1 MEYRNVAIIAHVDH
15 GKTTLVDALL
25 RQSGSLDKKT
35 INVDRVMD
43 SNQLERERGI
53 TITGKATSVEWKG
66 VKINIADTPG
76 HADFGGEVERMLTM
90 VDGVVLLVDAAE
102 GPLPQTRFVL
112 SKALKKGLSVI
123 VCLNKIDRQ
132 DARCA
137 EVLDE
142 VYSLFI
148 DLGANDE
155 QIEFP
160 VLYAIARDG
169 VCGLD
174 PDHLEP
180 DLAPLFDSIIKDI
193 PAPKGDPKGNL
204 QALVTNT
211 DYDNYLGKMAVGRVF
226 EGTLTEDETLTIMG
240 EKGNKQIKVGQ
251 LYVFHGLT
259 KQRVKEAPAGELFAV
274 AGIEEIAIGDTLSSV
289 DNPVALP
296 RVRVDEPTIAMFF
309 SVNNGPFAG
318 KEGKLVT
325 TRHIAERL
333 AKEARANVSMR
344 IEETNS
350 KDTFRVVGRGELS
363 LSILIE
369 TMRREGFELCIS
381 KPEVVTK
388 LDEKGKV
395 LEPMERLI
403 LDMPEINVGAITQ
416 ILALRKGIMDTMRS
430 LGSGRVHVE
439 FDIPSRGLIG
449 FRSQFLN
456 ETRGLGI
463 MNTMFNGWAHWFGP
477 MNYRQNGALIADR
490 LGKSIPYALFHL
502 QPRGI
507 LFVGPGVECYE
518 GMIVGENSR
527 PNDIDVNVS
536 REKKLS
542 NMRAAGRDDNIIL
555 VPPKQMSLEEAIEW
569 IDEDELVEVTPI
581 SIRLRKRLL
590 TASQR
595 VKDMRASNRAERAA
609 AAAAAMED
617 EDEE

>member
-25 RQSGSLDKKT
+25 RQSGSLDKK
-35 INVDRVMD
+35 NMDVDRVMD
-43 SNQLERERGI
+43 SNALERERGI
-53 TITGKATSVEWKG
+53 TITGKATSVAWKG

-112 SKALKKGLSVI
+112 SKALQKGLAVI
-123 VCLNKIDRQ
+123 VVLNKIDRQ
-132 DARCA
+132 DARCE

-148 DLGANDE
+148 DLGANDD

-169 VCGLD
+169 VSGTS
-174 PDHLEP
+174 PDDIQP
-180 DLAPLFDSIIKDI
+180 NLAPIFDAIINNI
-193 PAPKGDPKGNL
+193 PAPKGNPNGNL

-240 EKGNKQIKVGQ
+240 ENGNKQIKVGQ
-251 LYVFHGLT
+251 LYVFKGLT
-259 KQRVKEAPAGELFAV
+259 RERVKAAPAGELFAV
-274 AGIEEIAIGDTLSSV
+274 AGIDEIAIGDTLSSV
-289 DNPVALP
+289 DNPIALP

-333 AKEARANVSMR
+333 WKEARANVSMR
-344 IEETNS
+344 IEETDS
-350 KDTFRVVGRGELS
+350 KDTFKVVGRGELS

-381 KPEVVTK
+381 KPEVITK
-388 LDEKGKV
+388 KDEKGKT
-395 LEPMERLI
+395 LEPMEKLI

-416 ILALRKGIMDTMRS
+416 ILATRKGIMGSMRS

-463 MNTMFNGWAHWFGP
+463 MNTLFNGWAPWFGP

-507 LFVGPGVECYE
+507 LFIGPGVECYE

-569 IDEDELVEVTPI
+569 IDEDELVEVTPT

-590 TASQR
+590 TAAQR
-595 VKDMRASNRAERAA
+595 VRDMRASNRAERAA
-609 AAAAAMED
+609 AAAAEID
-617 EDEE
+617 EDDE

>member
-25 RQSGSLDKKT
+25 KQSGSLDNKR
-35 INVDRVMD
+35 NVVERVMD

-53 TITGKATSVEWKG
+53 TITGKATSVMWKG

-112 SKALKKGLSVI
+112 MKALEKGLSVI
-123 VCLNKIDRQ
+123 VVINKIDRQ

-169 VCGLD
+169 VAGTS
-174 PDHLEP
+174 PDDIQPNLGP
-180 DLAPLFDSIIKDI
+180 IFDAIIEHI
-193 PAPKGDPKGNL
+193 PAPKGDPNGNL

-211 DYDNYLGKMAVGRVF
+211 DYDNYLGKLAVGRVF
-226 EGTLTEDETLTIMG
+226 EGTLTEDETLVIMG
-240 EKGNKQIKVGQ
+240 EKGNKQLKVGQ
-251 LYVFHGLT
+251 LYVFDGLDR
-259 KQRVKEAPAGELFAV
+259 QRVKEAKAGELFLV
-274 AGIEEIAIGDTLSSV
+274 AGIDEIAIGDTLSSV
-289 DNPVALP
+289 ENPVALP

-333 AKEARANVSMR
+333 WKEARANVSLR
-344 IEETNS
+344 VEETDS
-350 KDTFRVVGRGELS
+350 KDTFKVIGRGELS

-369 TMRREGFELCIS
+369 TMRREGFEMCIS

-388 LDEKGKV
+388 RDERGKL

-403 LDMPEINVGAITQ
+403 LDLPEINVGAITQ
-416 ILALRKGIMDTMRS
+416 MLALRKGIMDTMRA
-430 LGSGRVHVE
+430 SGTGRAHVE

-463 MNTMFNGWAHWFGP
+463 MNTLFAGWAPWHGP
-477 MNYRQNGALIADR
+477 MNYRQNGALVADR
-490 LGKSIPYALFHL
+490 DGKSIPYALFHL

-507 LFVGPGVECYE
+507 LFVGPGIECYE

-555 VPPKQMSLEEAIEW
+555 TPPKIMSLEESIEW
-569 IDEDELVEVTPI
+569 IDEDELVEVTPV
-581 SIRLRKRLL
+581 SIRLRKRYL
-590 TASQR
+590 TAAQR
-595 VKDMRASNRAERAA
+595 VRYIRSVNKAEAA
-609 AAAAAMED
+609 EQQND
-617 EDEE
+617 D

>member
-1 MEYRNVAIIAHVDH
+1 MSYRNVAIIAHVDH

-25 RQSGSLDKKT
+25 KQSGSLDNKR
-35 INVDRVMD
+35 NVVERVMD
-43 SNQLERERGI
+43 SNALERERGI
-53 TITGKATSVEWKG
+53 TIIGKATAVEWNG

-112 SKALKKGLSVI
+112 KKALARGLAVI
-123 VCLNKIDRQ
+123 VVLNKIDRQ
-132 DARCA
+132 DARPA

-148 DLGANDE
+148 DLDANDE

-169 VCGLD
+169 VSGTS
-174 PDHLEP
+174 PDDIQP
-180 DLAPLFDSIIKDI
+180 NLAPIFDAIIKYI
-193 PAPKGDPKGNL
+193 PEPKGDPKGNL

-226 EGTLTEDETLTIMG
+226 EGTLCEDELLTIMG
-240 EKGNKQIKVGQ
+240 EKGNRSIKVGQ
-251 LYVFHGLT
+251 LYVFDGLDR
-259 KQRVKEAPAGELFAV
+259 KRVKEAPAGELFA
-274 AGIEEIAIGDTLSSV
+274 IGDTLSSI

-325 TRHIAERL
+325 TRHISERL
-333 AKEARANVSMR
+333 FKEARANVSMR
-344 IEETNS
+344 VEETDS
-350 KDTFRVVGRGELS
+350 KDTFKVMGRGELS

-369 TMRREGFELCIS
+369 TMRREGFEMCIS

-388 LDEKGKV
+388 KDENGKT

-403 LDMPEINVGAITQ
+403 LDMPEVNVGAITQ
-416 ILALRKGIMDTMRS
+416 MLALRKGIMDTMKS

-439 FDIPSRGLIG
+439 FDVPSRGLIG

-463 MNTMFNGWAHWFGP
+463 MNTLFNGWAPWFGTT
-477 MNYRQNGALIADR
+477 D
-490 LGKSIPYALFHL
+490 KT
-502 QPRGI
+502 
-507 LFVGPGVECYE
+507 V
-518 GMIVGENSR
+518 
-527 PNDIDVNVS
+527 
-536 REKKLS
+536 LS
-542 NMRAAGRDDNIIL
+542 S
-555 VPPKQMSLEEAIEW
+555 P
-569 IDEDELVEVTPI
+569 
-581 SIRLRKRLL
+581 
-590 TASQR
+590 TAT
-595 VKDMRASNRAERAA
+595 ERAYPMRSSISNHA
-609 AAAAAMED
+609 AFSSSGPVSTATKA
-617 EDEE
+617 

>member
-15 GKTTLVDALL
+15 GKTTLVDQLL
-25 RQSGSLDKKT
+25 KQSGSLDNKR
-35 INVDRVMD
+35 NVVERVMD
-43 SNQLERERGI
+43 SNALERERGI

-112 SKALKKGLSVI
+112 SKALARGLSVI
-123 VCLNKIDRQ
+123 VVLNKIDRQ
-132 DARCA
+132 DARCE

-160 VLYAIARDG
+160 VLYAIAREG
-169 VCGLD
+169 VSGTSLD
-174 PDHLEP
+174 DIQPN
-180 DLAPLFDSIIKDI
+180 LAPIFDAIVKYI
-193 PAPKGDPKGNL
+193 PAPSGDPAAKL

-211 DYDNYLGKMAVGRVF
+211 DYDNYLGKLAVGRVF
-226 EGTLTEDETLTIMG
+226 QGTLCEDEVLTLMG
-240 EKGNKQIKVGQ
+240 EKSNKQLKVGQ
-251 LYVFHGLT
+251 LYVFNGLDR
-259 KQRVKEAPAGELFAV
+259 QRVKEAPAGELFLV
-274 AGIEEIAIGDTLSSV
+274 AGIDDIAIGDTLADFESPS
-289 DNPVALP
+289 ALP
-296 RVRVDEPTIAMFF
+296 RVHVDEPTISMFF

-325 TRHIAERL
+325 TRHISERL
-333 AKEARANVSMR
+333 FKEARANVSLR
-344 IEETNS
+344 VEETDS
-350 KDTFRVVGRGELS
+350 KDTFKVVGRGELS

-388 LDEKGKV
+388 RDENNHI

-403 LDMPEINVGAITQ
+403 LDMPDVNVGAITQ
-416 ILALRKGIMDTMRS
+416 LLAARKGKMDVMRAT
-430 LGSGRVHVE
+430 GAGRAHVE
-439 FDIPSRGLIG
+439 YDIPSRGLIG

-463 MNTMFNGWAHWFGP
+463 MNTLFAGWAPWFGA
-477 MNYRQNGALIADR
+477 MSYRQNGALIADR
-490 LGKSIPYALFHL
+490 AGKSIPYALFHL
-502 QPRGI
+502 QPRGV
-507 LFVGPGVECYE
+507 LFIEPGVECYE

-555 VPPKQMSLEEAIEW
+555 TPPRKMSLEEAIEW
-569 IDEDELVEVTPI
+569 IDEDELVEVTPQ
-581 SIRLRKRLL
+581 SIRLRKRYL
-590 TASQR
+590 TATQR
-595 VKDMRASNRAERAA
+595 LREGRAA
-609 AAAAAMED
+609 NKLAAA
-617 EDEE
+617 EENDD

>member
-1 MEYRNVAIIAHVDH
+1 MSYRNVAIIAHVDH
-15 GKTTLVDALL
+15 GKTTLVDELL
-25 RQSGSLDKKT
+25 KQSGSLDNKR
-35 INVDRVMD
+35 NVVDRVMD
-43 SNQLERERGI
+43 SNALERERGI
-53 TITGKATSVEWKG
+53 TIIGKATSVEWKG

-112 SKALKKGLSVI
+112 KKALARGLPVI
-123 VCLNKIDRQ
+123 VVLNKIDRQ
-132 DARCA
+132 DARPA

-148 DLGANDE
+148 DLDANDE

-169 VCGLD
+169 VSGTSLD
-174 PDHLEP
+174 AIQPN
-180 DLAPLFDSIIKDI
+180 LAPIFDAILEYI
-193 PAPKGDPKGNL
+193 PEPKGDPKGNL

-226 EGTLTEDETLTIMG
+226 EGTLMEDELLTIMG
-240 EKGNKQIKVGQ
+240 EKGNRNIKVGQ
-251 LYVFHGLT
+251 LYVFDGLDR
-259 KQRVKEAPAGELFAV
+259 KRVKEAPAGELFAV
-274 AGIEEIAIGDTLSSV
+274 AGVEDIAIGDTLSSIE
-289 DNPVALP
+289 NPVALP

-325 TRHIAERL
+325 TRHISERL
-333 AKEARANVSMR
+333 FKEARANVSLR
-344 IEETNS
+344 VEETDS
-350 KDTFRVVGRGELS
+350 KDTFKVIGRGELS

-369 TMRREGFELCIS
+369 TMRREGFEMCIS

-388 LDEKGKV
+388 KDENGKT

-403 LDMPEINVGAITQ
+403 LDMPEVNVGAITQ
-416 ILALRKGIMDTMRS
+416 MLALRKGLMDTMKS

-439 FDIPSRGLIG
+439 FDVPSRGLIG

-463 MNTMFNGWAHWFGP
+463 MNTLFVGWAPWFGA
-477 MNYRQNGALIADR
+477 MNYRQNGALVADR
-490 LGKSIPYALFHL
+490 DGKSIPYALFHL

-507 LFVGPGVECYE
+507 LFVGPGVDCYE

-555 VPPKQMSLEEAIEW
+555 TPPRIMSLEESIEW

-581 SIRLRKRLL
+581 SIRLRKRYL
-590 TASQR
+590 TAAQR
-595 VKDMRASNRAERAA
+595 IRSIRAA
-609 AAAAAMED
+609 NKADQDA
-617 EDEE
+617 

>member
-25 RQSGSLDKKT
+25 KQSGSLDNKR
-35 INVDRVMD
+35 NVVERVMD
-43 SNQLERERGI
+43 SNDLERERGI
-53 TITGKATSVEWKG
+53 TITGKATSVMWDG

-112 SKALKKGLSVI
+112 SKALARGLSVI
-123 VCLNKIDRQ
+123 VVLNKIDRQ
-132 DARCA
+132 DARCS

-169 VCGLD
+169 VSGTS
-174 PDHLEP
+174 PDDIQP
-180 DLAPLFDSIIKDI
+180 NLAPIFDAIVKHI
-193 PAPKGDPKGNL
+193 PAPKGDPAAKL

-211 DYDNYLGKMAVGRVF
+211 DYDNYLGKLAVGRVF
-226 EGTLTEDETLTIMG
+226 EGTLTEDEALTLMG
-240 EKGNKQIKVGQ
+240 EKGNKQLKVGQ
-251 LYVFHGLT
+251 LYVFNGLDR
-259 KQRVKEAPAGELFAV
+259 QRVKEAPAGELFLV
-274 AGIEEIAIGDTLSSV
+274 AGIDEIAIGDTLA
-289 DNPVALP
+289 DNDAPVALP
-296 RVRVDEPTIAMFF
+296 RVKVDEPTIAMFF

-325 TRHIAERL
+325 TRHISERL
-333 AKEARANVSMR
+333 AREARANVSLR
-344 IEETNS
+344 VESTDS
-350 KDTFRVVGRGELS
+350 KDTFKVVGRGELS

-369 TMRREGFELCIS
+369 TMRREGFEMCIS

-388 LDEKGKV
+388 HDENGKL

-403 LDMPEINVGAITQ
+403 LDMPEVNVGAITQ
-416 ILALRKGIMDTMRS
+416 MLAARKGRMDVMRT
-430 LGSGRVHVE
+430 LGSGRAHLE

-463 MNTMFNGWAHWFGP
+463 INTLFNDWAPWAGP
-477 MNYRQNGALIADR
+477 MTYRQNGALIADR
-490 LGKSIPYALFHL
+490 MGKSIPYALFHL
-502 QPRGI
+502 QPRGV
-507 LFVGPGVECYE
+507 LFIEPGVECYE

-555 VPPKQMSLEEAIEW
+555 VPPKKMSLEEAIEW

-581 SIRLRKRLL
+581 SIRLRKRFL
-590 TASQR
+590 TAAQR
-595 VKDMRASNRAERAA
+595 VREGRAA
-609 AAAAAMED
+609 NKLERESAA
-617 EDEE
+617 EE

>member
-25 RQSGSLDKKT
+25 QQSGSLDNKR
-35 INVDRVMD
+35 NVVERVMD
-43 SNQLERERGI
+43 SNALERERGI
-53 TITGKATSVEWKG
+53 TITGKATSVSWNG

-112 SKALKKGLSVI
+112 SKALARGLAVI
-123 VCLNKIDRQ
+123 VVLNKIDRQ
-132 DARCA
+132 DARCE

-169 VCGLD
+169 VSGTSLD
-174 PDHLEP
+174 NIQDNLGPI
-180 DLAPLFDSIIKDI
+180 FDAIVKYI

-211 DYDNYLGKMAVGRVF
+211 DYDNYLGKLAVGRVY
-226 EGTLTEDETLTIMG
+226 EGTLTEDELLTVMG
-240 EKGNKQIKVGQ
+240 ENNNKQLKVGQ
-251 LYVFHGLT
+251 LYVFDGLDR
-259 KQRVKEAPAGELFAV
+259 KRVKEAPAGELFLV
-274 AGIEEIAIGDTLSSV
+274 AGVDEIAIGDTLSSV

-325 TRHIAERL
+325 TRHLSERL
-333 AKEARANVSMR
+333 AREARANVTLR
-344 IEETNS
+344 VEATDS
-350 KDTFRVVGRGELS
+350 KDTFKVVGRGELS
-363 LSILIE
+363 LSILVE
-369 TMRREGFELCIS
+369 TMRREGFEMCIS

-388 LDEKGKV
+388 HDEKGHR

-403 LDMPEINVGAITQ
+403 LDMPEVNVGAITQ
-416 ILALRKGIMDTMRS
+416 MLAARKGKMDVMRTT
-430 LGSGRVHVE
+430 GAGRAHLE
-439 FDIPSRGLIG
+439 FDVPSRGLIG

-463 MNTMFNGWAHWFGP
+463 MNTLFNDWAPWAGP
-477 MNYRQNGALIADR
+477 MCYRQNGALIADR
-490 LGKSIPYALFHL
+490 AGKSIPYALFHL

-507 LFVGPGVECYE
+507 LFIEPGIECYE

-555 VPPKQMSLEEAIEW
+555 VPPKRMSLEESIEW

-581 SIRLRKRLL
+581 SIRLRKRFL
-590 TASQR
+590 TATQR
-595 VKDMRASNRAERAA
+595 IRETRAA
-609 AAAAAMED
+609 NKLEREESED
-617 EDEE
+617 

>member
-1 MEYRNVAIIAHVDH
+1 MSYRNVAIIAHVDH

-25 RQSGSLDKKT
+25 KQSGSLDNKR
-35 INVDRVMD
+35 NVVERVMD
-43 SNQLERERGI
+43 SNALERERGI
-53 TITGKATSVEWKG
+53 TIIGKATAVEWNG

-112 SKALKKGLSVI
+112 KKALARGLAVI
-123 VCLNKIDRQ
+123 VVLNKIDRQ
-132 DARCA
+132 DARPA

-148 DLGANDE
+148 DLDANDE

-169 VCGLD
+169 VSGTS
-174 PDHLEP
+174 PDDIQP
-180 DLAPLFDSIIKDI
+180 NLAPIFDAIIKYI
-193 PAPKGDPKGNL
+193 PEPKGDPKGNL

-226 EGTLTEDETLTIMG
+226 EGTLCEDELLTIMG
-240 EKGNKQIKVGQ
+240 EKGNRSIKVGQ
-251 LYVFHGLT
+251 LYVFDGLDR
-259 KQRVKEAPAGELFAV
+259 KRVKEAPAGELFSV
-274 AGIEEIAIGDTLSSV
+274 AGIEEIAIGDTLSSI

-325 TRHIAERL
+325 TRHISERL
-333 AKEARANVSMR
+333 FREAVANVSMR
-344 IEETNS
+344 VEAADS
-350 KDTFRVVGRGELS
+350 KDAFKVMGRGELS

-369 TMRREGFELCIS
+369 TMRREGFEMCIS

-388 LDEKGKV
+388 KDENGKT

-403 LDMPEINVGAITQ
+403 LDMPEVNVGAITQ
-416 ILALRKGIMDTMRS
+416 MLALRKGIMDTMKS

-439 FDIPSRGLIG
+439 FDVPSRGLIG

-463 MNTMFNGWAHWFGP
+463 MNTLFNGWAPWFGA
-477 MNYRQNGALIADR
+477 MNYRQNGALVADR
-490 LGKSIPYALFHL
+490 DGKSIPYALFQL
-502 QPRGI
+502 QPRGV
-507 LFVGPGVECYE
+507 LFIGPGVDCYE

-555 VPPKQMSLEEAIEW
+555 TPPRIMSLEESIEW

-581 SIRLRKRLL
+581 SIRLRKRYL
-590 TASQR
+590 TAAQR
-595 VKDMRASNRAERAA
+595 IRSIRAA
-609 AAAAAMED
+609 NKAEQ
-617 EDEE
+617 E

>member
-25 RQSGSLDKKT
+25 QQSGSLDNKR
-35 INVDRVMD
+35 NVVERVMD
-43 SNQLERERGI
+43 SNALERERGI
-53 TITGKATSVEWKG
+53 TITGKATSVSWNG

-112 SKALKKGLSVI
+112 SKALARGLAVI
-123 VCLNKIDRQ
+123 VVLNKIDRQ
-132 DARCA
+132 DARCE

-169 VCGLD
+169 VSGTSLD
-174 PDHLEP
+174 NIQDNLGPI
-180 DLAPLFDSIIKDI
+180 FDAIVKYI
-193 PAPKGDPKGNL
+193 PAPKGDPKANL

-211 DYDNYLGKMAVGRVF
+211 DYDNYLGKLAVGRVY
-226 EGTLTEDETLTIMG
+226 EGTLTEDELLTVMG
-240 EKGNKQIKVGQ
+240 EDHNKQLKVGQ
-251 LYVFHGLT
+251 LYVFDGLDR
-259 KQRVKEAPAGELFAV
+259 KRVKEAPAGELFLV
-274 AGIEEIAIGDTLSSV
+274 AGVEDIAIGDTLSSV

-325 TRHIAERL
+325 TRHLSERL
-333 AKEARANVSMR
+333 AREARANVSLR
-344 IEETNS
+344 VEPTDS
-350 KDTFRVVGRGELS
+350 KDTFKVVGRGELS

-369 TMRREGFELCIS
+369 TMRREGFEMCIS

-388 LDEKGKV
+388 HDEKGHV

-416 ILALRKGIMDTMRS
+416 MLAARKGKMDVMRTT
-430 LGSGRVHVE
+430 GAGRAHLE
-439 FDIPSRGLIG
+439 FDVPSRGLIG

-463 MNTMFNGWAHWFGP
+463 MNTLFNDWAPWAGP
-477 MNYRQNGALIADR
+477 MSYRQNGALIADR
-490 LGKSIPYALFHL
+490 AGKSIPYALFHL

-507 LFVGPGVECYE
+507 LFIEPGIECYE

-555 VPPKQMSLEEAIEW
+555 VPPRRMSLEESIEW
-569 IDEDELVEVTPI
+569 IDEDELVEVTPT
-581 SIRLRKRLL
+581 SIRLRKRSL
-590 TASQR
+590 TATQR
-595 VKDMRASNRAERAA
+595 IRDTRAA
-609 AAAAAMED
+609 NKLER
-617 EDEE
+617 EENDD

>member
-1 MEYRNVAIIAHVDH
+1 MSYRNVAIIAHVDH
-15 GKTTLVDALL
+15 GKTTLVDELL
-25 RQSGSLDKKT
+25 KQSGSLDNKR
-35 INVDRVMD
+35 NVVDRVMD
-43 SNQLERERGI
+43 SNALERERGI
-53 TITGKATSVEWKG
+53 TIIGKATSVWWHD

-112 SKALKKGLSVI
+112 KKALERGLAVI
-123 VCLNKIDRQ
+123 VVLNKIDRQ
-132 DARCA
+132 DARPA

-148 DLGANDE
+148 DLGANDD

-160 VLYAIARDG
+160 VLYAVARDG
-169 VCGLD
+169 VSGTD
-174 PDHLEP
+174 PDDIQP
-180 DLAPLFDSIIKDI
+180 TLAPIFDAILKYI
-193 PAPKGDPKGNL
+193 PEPKGDPNGNL

-240 EKGNKQIKVGQ
+240 ENGNRQIKVGQ
-251 LYVFHGLT
+251 LYVFDGLDRR
-259 KQRVKEAPAGELFAV
+259 RVKEAPAGELFAV
-274 AGIEEIAIGDTLSSV
+274 AGVEDIAIGDTLSSV

-318 KEGKLVT
+318 KEGKNVT

-333 AKEARANVSMR
+333 WKEARANVSLR
-344 IEETNS
+344 VEETDS
-350 KDTFRVVGRGELS
+350 KDTFKVIGRGELS
-363 LSILIE
+363 LSIVIE

-388 LDEKGKV
+388 KDENGKT

-403 LDMPEINVGAITQ
+403 LDMPEVNVGAITQ
-416 ILALRKGIMDTMRS
+416 MLALRKGVMDTMKS

-439 FDIPSRGLIG
+439 FDVPSRGLIG

-463 MNTMFNGWAHWFGP
+463 MNTLFSGWAPWFGA
-477 MNYRQNGALIADR
+477 MNYRQNGALVADR
-490 LGKSIPYALFHL
+490 DGKSIPYALFHL

-507 LFVGPGVECYE
+507 LFIGPGVDCYE

-555 VPPKQMSLEEAIEW
+555 TPPRVMSLEESIEW
-569 IDEDELVEVTPI
+569 IDEDELVEVTPV
-581 SIRLRKRLL
+581 SIRLRKRYL
-590 TASQR
+590 TAAQR
-595 VKDMRASNRAERAA
+595 IRSARAA
-609 AAAAAMED
+609 NKAN
-617 EDEE
+617 EE

>member
-1 MEYRNVAIIAHVDH
+1 MSYRNVAIIAHVDH

-25 RQSGSLDKKT
+25 KQSGSLDNKR
-35 INVDRVMD
+35 NVVERVMD
-43 SNQLERERGI
+43 SNALERERGI
-53 TITGKATSVEWKG
+53 TIIGKATAVEWNG

-112 SKALKKGLSVI
+112 KKALARGLAVI
-123 VCLNKIDRQ
+123 VVLNKIDRQ
-132 DARCA
+132 DARPA

-148 DLGANDE
+148 DLDANDE

-169 VCGLD
+169 VSGTS
-174 PDHLEP
+174 PDDIQP
-180 DLAPLFDSIIKDI
+180 NLAPIFDAIIKYI
-193 PAPKGDPKGNL
+193 PEPKGDPKGNL

-226 EGTLTEDETLTIMG
+226 EGTLCEDELLTIMG
-240 EKGNKQIKVGQ
+240 EKGNRSIKVGQ
-251 LYVFHGLT
+251 LYVFDGLDR
-259 KQRVKEAPAGELFAV
+259 KRVKEAPAGELFSV
-274 AGIEEIAIGDTLSSV
+274 AGIEEIAIGDTLSSI

-325 TRHIAERL
+325 TRHISERL
-333 AKEARANVSMR
+333 FKEARANVSMR
-344 IEETNS
+344 VEETDS
-350 KDTFRVVGRGELS
+350 KDTFKVMGRGELS

-369 TMRREGFELCIS
+369 TMRREGFEMCIS

-388 LDEKGKV
+388 KDENGKT

-403 LDMPEINVGAITQ
+403 LDMPEVNVGAITQ
-416 ILALRKGIMDTMRS
+416 MLALRKGIMDTMKS

-439 FDIPSRGLIG
+439 FDVPSRGLIG
-449 FRSQFLN
+449 SQFLN

-463 MNTMFNGWAHWFGP
+463 MNTLFNGWAPWFGA
-477 MNYRQNGALIADR
+477 MNYRQNGALVADR
-490 LGKSIPYALFHL
+490 DGKSIPYALFHL
-502 QPRGI
+502 QPRGV
-507 LFVGPGVECYE
+507 LFIGPGVDCYE

-555 VPPKQMSLEEAIEW
+555 TPPRIMSLEESIEW

-581 SIRLRKRLL
+581 SIRLRKRYL
-590 TASQR
+590 TAAQR
-595 VKDMRASNRAERAA
+595 IRSIRAA
-609 AAAAAMED
+609 NKAEQ
-617 EDEE
+617 E